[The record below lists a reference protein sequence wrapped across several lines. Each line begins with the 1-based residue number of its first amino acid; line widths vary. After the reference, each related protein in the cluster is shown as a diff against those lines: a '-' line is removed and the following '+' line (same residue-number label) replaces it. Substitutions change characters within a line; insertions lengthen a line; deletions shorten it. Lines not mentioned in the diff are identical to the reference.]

1 MSKKYQAK
9 PMEVEAFVYG
19 TNEDAPLWF
28 LKALRNKRVHV
39 RPAVGHVVALT
50 PSGKIN
56 YYDPKTFGAL
66 FESLE
71 ESKDLDK
78 DGKVDTR
85 EEAIAT
91 EVKKKRKP
99 RKKKEVKED

>member
-1 MSKKYQAK
+1 MSKKYKAK

-19 TNEDAPLWF
+19 SNEESPLWF
-28 LKALRNKRVHV
+28 LKALRSKRIHL
-39 RPAVGHVVALT
+39 RPSVGHVVALT

-56 YYDPKTFGAL
+56 YYDPTTFAAL
-66 FESLE
+66 FETVE
-71 ESKDLDK
+71 EAKDLNK
-78 DGKVDTR
+78 DGVVDAR

-99 RKKKEVKED
+99 RKKKEEA